1 MNRQSSQA
9 NFQNWKSRNPFAP
22 LRAAKYLGIAA
33 LAFTMTAC
41 QEEVGSESSKVDLV
55 KTQVIV
61 NNNSAELSQ
70 RVTMYGKKPAVSRA
84 EDVIEHFTMPEVPT
98 SPQYDYLM
106 DESYEG
112 WKSEYQKI
120 YYLPEGK
127 AIRKDLKFYD
137 NIYYIAGELTINSY
151 WNEYG
156 YRGKIVV
163 LPGGKV
169 NYPAN
174 TPINDIDVIN
184 YGEFNAGIENFNVNT
199 NASFM
204 TVGDLCYNEVM
215 LGGTI
220 YVEDAISAQKMDVR
234 ENSTCHVGCGVS
246 VDGKLAI
253 HNYSTLSVGSYLSAA
268 EIELNSE
275 SVLQLYAG
283 GLVETQL
290 LAVENPVC
298 TINVDGGDMEY
309 AVLSADKIE
318 INQSNVKDI
327 FTGWLDIHYKEIDNR
342 SGSELEWLSSIKHN
356 GDTYL
361 PAKGCHNGFGQ
372 EPEVEVEPVVGLE
385 HIAQIETPDHGHDIS
400 STCIQTIGDKAYV
413 SYHTRGS
420 DYHGCIEVMN
430 VTDGLCSIVSYMEHP
445 TLDFNHLI
453 VDGDRIIASGGEPK
467 NGAFLGV
474 IALGGGIFQTDAAEL
489 TQVELPGASSTC
501 VTRNGDYLHATSNE
515 GYHTLNAETFATAA
529 SIPTAGSSK
538 FVYTDGTNMGV
549 VSLTDKDSEQ
559 SLAELYMYSAEDYT
573 FSAPTQTITLD
584 VITPVNG
591 KNVLNLE
598 GNSAYI
604 CLGKNGVKR
613 YADGVEVAAFRLDE
627 EKAAANGLALDEKY
641 LYVAY
646 GDGGLF
652 VLNKED
658 LSVVTSYRHSGGKSA
673 NYVSVSGDLLYVAY
687 GLSGV
692 QIFRLV
698 EK

>member
-22 LRAAKYLGIAA
+22 LRAAKYLSIAA
-33 LAFTMTAC
+33 LAFTMSAC
-41 QEEVGSESSKVDLV
+41 QEEVGSEFPKVDLV

-61 NNNSAELSQ
+61 NNNSDELSQ
-70 RVTMYGKKPAVSRA
+70 RVTMYGKKPIVSRS
-84 EDVIEHFTMPEVPT
+84 VSSNTPVVMPEAPT

-112 WKSEYQKI
+112 WKAEKDKI

-127 AIRKDLKFYD
+127 SLTTGVKFHD
-137 NIYYIAGELTINSY
+137 NIYYVAGELTITNY
-151 WNEYG
+151 WTEWG
-156 YRGKIVV
+156 YSGKLVV
-163 LPGGKV
+163 LPSGKV

-174 TPINDIDVIN
+174 TPIDNIEILN
-184 YGEFNAGIENFNVNT
+184 YGEFNVDGDIFNVNV

-204 TVGDLCYNEVM
+204 TLGDLCYNEMM

-220 YVEDAISAQKMDVR
+220 YVDDAILAQKMDVR
-234 ENSTCHVGCGVS
+234 EYSTCHVGCGVH
-246 VDGKLAI
+246 VYGKLTI
-253 HNYSTLSVGSYLSAA
+253 HNDAILSVGSYLKASSTEMNSAS
-268 EIELNSE
+268 L
-275 SVLQLYAG
+275 LQLYAG
-283 GLVETQL
+283 GLAETGIFYMKNPCTVNVE
-290 LAVENPVC
+290 
-298 TINVDGGDMEY
+298 GGDMEY
-309 AVLSADKIE
+309 AVLSTETLEVHQTDMKE
-318 INQSNVKDI
+318 I
-327 FTGWLDIHYKEIDNR
+327 FTGWLDIHYQEIDNR
-342 SGSELEWLSSIKHN
+342 SGGELEWLSSIKFN

-372 EPEVEVEPVVGLE
+372 KPEVEVEPVVGLE
-385 HIAQIETPDHGHDIS
+385 HIAQIATPDHGHDIS
-400 STCIQTIGDKAYV
+400 STCIQTIEDKAYV

-420 DYHGCIEVMN
+420 NYHGCIEVMN
-430 VTDGLCSIVSYMEHP
+430 VADGLCSIVSYMEHP

-453 VDGDRIIASGGEPK
+453 VDADRIIASGSDPN

-474 IALGGGIFQTDAAEL
+474 INLGDGIFQTEAAEL
-489 TQVELPGASSTC
+489 TQVNIPGASSTC
-501 VTRNGDYLHATSNE
+501 VTRNNSYLHATTNV
-515 GYHTLNAETFATAA
+515 GYHTLDAETFTTVA
-529 SIPTAGSSK
+529 SVPTAGSSK
-538 FVYTDGTNMGV
+538 FVYTDGANLGV
-549 VSLTDKDSEQ
+549 VSLTDKNSEQ
-559 SLAELYMYSAEDYT
+559 SLAELNMYSAYDYT

-613 YADGVEVAAFRLDE
+613 YVDGVEVAAFKLDE
-627 EKAAANGLALDEKY
+627 EKAAANGLTLDEKY

-652 VLNKED
+652 VLDKED

-692 QIFRLV
+692 QVFRLV